1 MMRHASLLSVLTAAV
16 GLAVPCVG
24 EAAPAAKPKPEA
36 KPAPKPASKPAAK
49 TAQPKK
55 KVSKKR
61 GETKKNDEEEE
72 EYQWTVGLTGGG
84 NFANIGGESLG
95 GVDGVETNMNAG
107 FNVGLLVLYNLAS
120 FADVEFGLGYST
132 KGYSTEFENKD
143 AARTMVTTVDDTF
156 SYIEIP
162 IGIRLNYPAGSIRP
176 YLSAGVYAGILT
188 GSERARTIETEYLS
202 GMGPCP
208 TVANPSAMANACS
221 STETIEVPG
230 ASGFDFGFKAQLGA
244 EFDVTESF
252 GVFAGIGYSR
262 SFTDPLDETD
272 TGGST
277 EAASSAQTP
286 AEGEMPADP
295 MDETAGGTD
304 TGSTATGNKN
314 TAQAHSVIQAVG
326 GLFYQF

>member
-72 EYQWTVGLTGGG
+72 EYQWTIGLTGGG

-95 GVDGVETNMNAG
+95 GVEGVETNMNAG
-107 FNVGLLVLYNLAS
+107 FNVGVLVLYNLAS

-132 KGYSTEFENKD
+132 KGYSTEVESKLP
-143 AARTMVTTVDDTF
+143 TQTQVVTVDDTF

-176 YLSAGVYAGILT
+176 YLSAGLYVGILAS
-188 GSERARTIETEYLS
+188 SERSTTIDTTFNAPEVCPGDASDQLSET
-202 GMGPCP
+202 CNFNK
-208 TVANPSAMANACS
+208 TA
-221 STETIEVPG
+221 EVPG
-230 ASGFDFGFKAQLGA
+230 ASTFDAGFKAQLGA
-244 EFDVTESF
+244 EFDVTDSF
-252 GVFAGIGYSR
+252 GVFAGVGYSR
-262 SFTDPLDETD
+262 SFTDPLDETKQVA
-272 TGGST
+272 TAST
-277 EAASSAQTP
+277 SSAQTP
-286 AEGEMPADP
+286 AEGEMPADM

-304 TGSTATGNKN
+304 TGSTAAGGKN
-314 TAQAHSVIQAVG
+314 ASQAHSVIQAVG